1 MSMKPVHFYIL
12 AAILTC
18 QAVVYYGFSSK
29 EVIPNYQPWSEF
41 PQYVGGWSQ
50 TTELTEDAASLA
62 KLQPD
67 DYIDRNYVTKDGRQ
81 INLFVAYFKTQRTG
95 HAPHSPEA
103 CLPGAG
109 WQTVS
114 ATVIPV
120 AVPSAHTTINANQY
134 IVSME
139 GAKMAVFYWY
149 QTGRHT
155 VADQYKYQLYAVPE
169 LLLHGRTDV
178 ALVRVITPMQGD
190 NLAPAKAAAFDFIQ
204 SAFGAVKQHFPEA

>member
-1 MSMKPVHFYIL
+1 MKLVHFYVL

-18 QAVVYYGFSSK
+18 QAVVYYRFSSK
-29 EVIPNYQPWSEF
+29 EFIPNYQPWSEF
-41 PQYVGGWSQ
+41 PQQVGGWSQ

-67 DYIDRNYVTKDGRQ
+67 DYIDRNYVAKDGRQ
-81 INLFVAYFKTQRTG
+81 INFFIAYFKTQRTG

-114 ATVIPV
+114 ANIIPIS
-120 AVPSAHTTINANQY
+120 VPSANTTINANQY
-134 IVSME
+134 IVQLE
-139 GAKMAVFYWY
+139 GTRMAFIYWY
-149 QTGRHT
+149 QTARHT

-178 ALVRVITPMQGD
+178 ALVRIGTPILGD
-190 NLAPAKAAAFDFIQ
+190 DLTSAKAAALDFIQ
-204 SAFGAVKQHFPEA
+204 SAFGAVKKHFPEA

>member
-1 MSMKPVHFYIL
+1 MKPVHFYIL

-18 QAVVYYGFSSK
+18 QAVFYYRFSSK

-41 PQYVGGWSQ
+41 PSHVGQWSQ

-67 DYIDRNYVTKDGRQ
+67 DYIDRNYVAKDGRQ
-81 INLFVAYFKTQRTG
+81 VNFFVAYFKTQRTG

-109 WQTVS
+109 WQAVS
-114 ATVIPV
+114 KNVIPV
-120 AVPSAHTTINANQY
+120 SVPSANTTIDANQY
-134 IVSME
+134 IVRLE
-139 GAKMAVFYWY
+139 GAQMAVFYWY
-149 QTGRHT
+149 QTARHT

-169 LLLHGRTDV
+169 LLFHGRTDV

-190 NLAPAKAAAFDFIQ
+190 NLASAKTVALDFIQ
-204 SAFGAVKQHFPEA
+204 SAFGSVKKHFPEA

>member
-1 MSMKPVHFYIL
+1 MKPVHFYIL
-12 AAILTC
+12 VAILTC

-41 PQYVGGWSQ
+41 PQQVGGWSQ

-67 DYIDRNYVTKDGRQ
+67 DYIDRNYVAKDGRQ
-81 INLFVAYFKTQRTG
+81 INFFVAYFKTQRTG

-109 WQTVS
+109 WQTISS
-114 ATVIPV
+114 AVIPI
-120 AVPSAHTTINANQY
+120 AVPSARTTINTNQY
-134 IVSME
+134 IVRQE
-139 GAKMAVFYWY
+139 GVQMAVFYWY
-149 QTGRHT
+149 QTARRT
-155 VADQYKYQLYAVPE
+155 VADQYAYQLYAVPE
-169 LLLHGRTDV
+169 LLIHGRTDV

-190 NLAPAKAAAFDFIQ
+190 DLASAKAAALEFIQ
-204 SAFGAVKQHFPEA
+204 SAFDPVKKHFPEA